1 MVNTENYKGQRD
13 EKVCRNKPDQ
23 TGLFTDDLTGLTRKD
38 IKCDPFANTRATDF
52 SDTPRREPEHH
63 LSQDS
68 CVRATWI

>member
-23 TGLFTDDLTGLTRKD
+23 TELFTDDLTGLTRKD
-38 IKCDPFANTRATDF
+38 IKRDPFANTRATEF
-52 SDTPRREPEHH
+52 SDTPRREPEQH

-68 CVRATWI
+68 WARVTWI